1 MSDPLTTSGE
11 SSSQRAGRDGAGAP
25 PGAAIRVDAEAV
37 DRRDRPARPD
47 FAFMLPRLSRW
58 IALGFGSGL
67 APVAP
72 GTFGT
77 LFAWA
82 AFQVLDPVLSDGLW
96 WVVLALGFALGCW
109 ACERTGRDLGVPD
122 HSGMV
127 WDEVIAFWLVLLV
140 VPATFASQLAAFFV
154 FRFFDVVKPPPIRLI
169 DRSVKGGF
177 GVMADDLVAAL
188 YTLLVV
194 ALWTGWRA

>member
-11 SSSQRAGRDGAGAP
+11 SSSQRDGRARPGAP
-25 PGAAIRVDAEAV
+25 RGAALRVEAEAV
-37 DRRDRPARPD
+37 NLGDRPARPD
-47 FAFMLPRLSRW
+47 FAFMRPRLSRW
-58 IALGFGSGL
+58 IAFGFGSGL
-67 APVAP
+67 APFAP

-82 AFQVLDPVLSDGLW
+82 VFRVLDPVLSDSVW

-109 ACERTGRDLGVPD
+109 ACERTGRDLGAPD

-154 FRFFDVVKPPPIRLI
+154 FRFFDVIKPPPIRLI

-177 GVMADDLVAAL
+177 GVMADDLLAAL